1 MKLQR
6 YDIDTGEYGGGYVAK
21 KDDWAEWVR
30 FDDVE
35 KLEELN
41 REMVEVL
48 RTLYRDTHLKDR
60 MKEYEVRALID
71 PFLAKAEGEGE

>member
-1 MKLQR
+1 MMKR
-6 YDIDTGEYGGGYVAK
+6 YDIDTGYYGNGYKAK
-21 KDDWAEWVR
+21 EDSDGDWVR